1 MKTTFIRSAVTLLAI
16 CSVLFTAGSEPLT
29 AQDSKP
35 AEASR
40 LEKLLAGEAPDNL
53 DDLKAMQNRF
63 RELAAKLIP
72 CTVGL
77 RVGGAQGSGVIIS
90 EDGYVLTAGHVSGK
104 AGRDVTVILHN
115 GKQLKGKTL
124 GGDVAMDAGLI
135 KIEEKGEWSYA
146 KMGQSKDLGRGQ
158 WCICIGHPGGYQP
171 GRSAP
176 VRVGRILD
184 NRPNGIRTDCVLV
197 GGDSGGPLFNTE
209 GKIIGI
215 NSRIGSTIRANLHAP
230 IDAFT
235 KGWDRMAKGE
245 IWGGNQQQQAGPARG
260 GPWLGVTS
268 DPEAEI
274 ARIGKVSKNSPAEK
288 AGITPGD
295 IVTRFGG
302 KAVNNFQDL
311 ARLVREKKP
320 GDEIDVAV
328 LRQDQT
334 LILKVKLE
342 KFQGENE

>member
-16 CSVLFTAGSEPLT
+16 CSVLFTAGSQPLT

-63 RELAAKLIP
+63 RELAAKLVP

-104 AGRDVTVILHN
+104 AGRSVTVILHN

-124 GGDVAMDAGLI
+124 GADIAMDAGLI

-235 KGWDRMAKGE
+235 RGWDRMAKGE

-260 GPWLGVTS
+260 GPW
-268 DPEAEI
+268 
-274 ARIGKVSKNSPAEK
+274 RI
-288 AGITPGD
+288 
-295 IVTRFGG
+295 
-302 KAVNNFQDL
+302 
-311 ARLVREKKP
+311 
-320 GDEIDVAV
+320 
-328 LRQDQT
+328 
-334 LILKVKLE
+334 
-342 KFQGENE
+342 

>member
-1 MKTTFIRSAVTLLAI
+1 
-16 CSVLFTAGSEPLT
+16 
-29 AQDSKP
+29 
-35 AEASR
+35 
-40 LEKLLAGEAPDNL
+40 
-53 DDLKAMQNRF
+53 
-63 RELAAKLIP
+63 
-72 CTVGL
+72 
-77 RVGGAQGSGVIIS
+77 
-90 EDGYVLTAGHVSGK
+90 
-104 AGRDVTVILHN
+104 
-115 GKQLKGKTL
+115 
-124 GGDVAMDAGLI
+124 MDAGLI

-146 KMGQSKDLGRGQ
+146 KMGKSKDLGRGQ
-158 WCICIGHPGGYQP
+158 WCICIGHPGGYQA
-171 GRSAP
+171 GRSPP

-197 GGDSGGPLFNTE
+197 GGDSGGPLFDTR
-209 GKIIGI
+209 GMIIGI

-235 KGWDRMAKGE
+235 RGWDRMAKGE
-245 IWGGNQQQQAGPARG
+245 TWGGSQGQQTGPTRG

-311 ARLVREKKP
+311 ARLVREKKA
-320 GDEIDVAV
+320 GDEIEVAV